1 MNLRY
6 RFAIV
11 TALLVLALTVSMSLG
26 AYTIASDQLEKQ
38 VDTSLNQRATRIMEI
53 VARRGF
59 DWNDSFGPG
68 PVNQAIMQTEVDAIT
83 QVTLATG
90 EIVKRREYPALPLTE
105 RDRGLSLSGTR
116 YHRGT
121 VIIGDHKFRTL
132 TVLLDDGSLLQLA
145 KDEQVVVNARAGMR
159 RWFPLL
165 AVVQVLVAALV
176 GWLFARRISR
186 PIEDLALT
194 AERIAATQDL
204 SGAVTAGGAGEVG
217 RLGRSFDTM
226 VGALRDSTARQRQL
240 VQDASHELRTPLTSL
255 RANTELL
262 QRADLPPESR
272 DSILS
277 DMRAEVDELTAL
289 SAELSSL
296 ATDHRTAEQAV
307 PVDLAEVAAEVV
319 ARAQRR
325 SGIPVTLETGPD
337 TIIVARPHQLE
348 RAVSN
353 LVDNAV
359 KFSGG
364 NGRVQVL
371 VAGRSVEVRDNGPG
385 IPDSDKPFV
394 FDRFYRAV
402 HTRSLPGSGLGLAI
416 VSQCADDNDGETFV
430 RDNEGGGAVV
440 GIRFG

>member
-11 TALLVLALTVSMSLG
+11 TAVLVLALTVSMSLG
-26 AYTIASDQLEKQ
+26 AYTIASGQLERQ
-38 VDTSLNQRATRIMEI
+38 VDTSLNQRATRIIEI

-59 DWNDSFGPG
+59 NWNDSFGPG

-90 EIVKRREYPALPLTE
+90 EIVKRREYPALPLTAK
-105 RDRGLSLSGTR
+105 DRSLSLDGRR
-116 YHRGT
+116 YHRSSI
-121 VIIGDHKFRTL
+121 VIGGHEFRTL

-145 KDEQVVVNARAGMR
+145 KDKQVVVSARAGMR

-186 PIEDLALT
+186 PIENLAVT
-194 AERIAATQDL
+194 AEHIAATQDL
-204 SGAVTAGGAGEVG
+204 SSDVPTGGAGEVG
-217 RLGRSFDTM
+217 RLGTSFNTM
-226 VGALRDSTARQRQL
+226 VSALRNSISRQRQL

-262 QRADLPPESR
+262 QRSSLTDDAR
-272 DSILS
+272 DAILR
-277 DMRAEVDELTAL
+277 DMRAEVDELTSL

-296 ATDHRTAEQAV
+296 ATDHRAAEQAI
-307 PVDLAEVAAEVV
+307 PVNLADIAADVV

-325 SGIPVTLETGPD
+325 TTVPVSLETTGG
-337 TIIVARPHQLE
+337 TIVVARPHQLE

-353 LVDNAV
+353 LVDNAI
-359 KFSGG
+359 KFSAGAG
-364 NGRVQVL
+364 AVVVRVGDQ
-371 VAGRSVEVRDNGPG
+371 AVEVRDNGPG
-385 IPDSDKPFV
+385 IPDADKPYV

-416 VSQCADDNDGETFV
+416 VSQCAEDNDGETFV
-430 RDNEGGGAVV
+430 RDNDGGGAVV
-440 GIRFG
+440 GIRFR

>member
-11 TALLVLALTVSMSLG
+11 TSVLVLALTVSMSLG
-26 AYTIASDQLEKQ
+26 AYTIASGQLERQ
-38 VDTSLNQRATRIMEI
+38 VDTSLNQRATRIIEI

-59 DWNDSFGPG
+59 SWNDSFGPG

-90 EIVKRREYPALPLTE
+90 EIVKRREYPALPLTNA
-105 RDRGLSLSGTR
+105 DRSLSLNGRR
-116 YHRGT
+116 YHRSSLTISG
-121 VIIGDHKFRTL
+121 HEFRTL

-145 KDEQVVVNARAGMR
+145 KDKQVVVSAREGMR
-159 RWFPLL
+159 RWFPML

-186 PIEDLALT
+186 PIENLAVA

-204 SGAVTAGGAGEVG
+204 TEDIPTAGAGEVG
-217 RLGRSFDTM
+217 RLGNSFNTM
-226 VGALRDSTARQRQL
+226 VGALRSSISRQRQL

-262 QRADLPPESR
+262 QRSALTDDAR
-272 DSILS
+272 NAILK
-277 DMRAEVDELTAL
+277 DMRAEVDELTSL

-307 PVDLAEVAAEVV
+307 PVNLVDIAADVV

-325 SGIPVTLETGPD
+325 TSIPVTLETGPD
-337 TIIVARPHQLE
+337 TIVVARPHQLE

-359 KFSGG
+359 KFSAGSG
-364 NGRVQVL
+364 AVVVRVGDQ
-371 VAGRSVEVRDNGPG
+371 SVEVRDNGPG

-402 HTRSLPGSGLGLAI
+402 QTRSLPGSGLGLAI
-416 VSQCADDNDGETFV
+416 VSQCAEDNDGET
-430 RDNEGGGAVV
+430 
-440 GIRFG
+440 

>member
-11 TALLVLALTVSMSLG
+11 TAVLVLALTVSMSFG
-26 AYTIASDQLEKQ
+26 AYRIAAGQLEKQ
-38 VDTSLNQRATRIMEI
+38 VDTSLNQRATRILQI
-53 VARRGF
+53 VARQGF

-83 QVTLATG
+83 QVTLSGG
-90 EIVKRREYPALPLTE
+90 EVVKRREYPSLPLSDA
-105 RDRGLSLSGTR
+105 DRKLSLDGKR
-116 YHRGT
+116 YHRSFTLIDG
-121 VIIGDHKFRTL
+121 HEFRTL

-145 KDEQVVVNARAGMR
+145 KDTQVVVDARAGMR

-165 AVVQVLVAALV
+165 AVVQVFVAALV

-186 PIEDLALT
+186 PIENLAVT
-194 AERIAATQDL
+194 AEHIAATQDL
-204 SGAVTAGGAGEVG
+204 SDDVTVAGAGEVG
-217 RLGRSFDTM
+217 RLGASFNTM
-226 VGALRDSTARQRQL
+226 VGALRNSIARQRQL

-262 QRADLPPESR
+262 QRATLTEEAR
-272 DSILS
+272 NSILH

-296 ATDHRTAEQAV
+296 ATDHRATEQAV
-307 PVDLAEVAAEVV
+307 PVNLADIASDVV
-319 ARAQRR
+319 SRAQRR
-325 SGIPVTLETGPD
+325 TSVPVTLHAGSN
-337 TIIVARPHQLE
+337 TIVVARPHQLE

-353 LVDNAV
+353 LVDNAI
-359 KFSGG
+359 KFSAG
-364 NGRVQVL
+364 NGEVQVW
-371 VAGRSVEVRDNGPG
+371 VAEQSVEVRDNGPG
-385 IPDSDKPFV
+385 IPDADKPYV

-402 HTRSLPGSGLGLAI
+402 QTRSLPGSGLGLAI
-416 VSQCADDNDGETFV
+416 VSQCAEDNDAVTFV

-440 GIRFG
+440 GIRFR

>member
-11 TALLVLALTVSMSLG
+11 TSVLVLALTVSMSFG
-26 AYTIASDQLEKQ
+26 AYTIASGQLERQ
-38 VDTSLNQRATRIMEI
+38 VDTSLNQRATRIIEI

-59 DWNDSFGPG
+59 SWNDSFGPG

-90 EIVKRREYPALPLTE
+90 EIVKRREYPALPLTNA
-105 RDRGLSLSGTR
+105 DRSLSLDGRR
-116 YHRGT
+116 YHRSSLTIAG
-121 VIIGDHKFRTL
+121 HEFRTL

-145 KDEQVVVNARAGMR
+145 KDKQVVVSAREGMR

-186 PIEDLALT
+186 PIENLAVA

-204 SGAVTAGGAGEVG
+204 SEDIPTAGAGEVG
-217 RLGRSFDTM
+217 RLGGSFNTM
-226 VGALRDSTARQRQL
+226 VSALRNSISRQRQL

-262 QRADLPPESR
+262 QRSALTEDAR
-272 DSILS
+272 NAILH

-296 ATDHRTAEQAV
+296 ATDHRAAEQAV
-307 PVDLAEVAAEVV
+307 PVNLADIAADVV
-319 ARAQRR
+319 SRAQRR
-325 SGIPVTLETGPD
+325 TSIPVTLETGAD
-337 TIIVARPHQLE
+337 TIVVARPHQLE

-353 LVDNAV
+353 LVDNAI
-359 KFSGG
+359 KFSAGHG
-364 NGRVQVL
+364 AVVVRVDNQ
-371 VAGRSVEVRDNGPG
+371 SVEVRDNGPG

-402 HTRSLPGSGLGLAI
+402 QTRSLPGSGLGLAI
-416 VSQCADDNDGETFV
+416 VSQCAEDNDGETFV

-440 GIRFG
+440 GIRFR

>member
-11 TALLVLALTVSMSLG
+11 TAVLVLALTVSMSFG
-26 AYTIASDQLEKQ
+26 AYTIASGQLERQ
-38 VDTSLNQRATRIMEI
+38 VDTSLNQRATRIIEI

-59 DWNDSFGPG
+59 NWNDSFGPG

-83 QVTLATG
+83 QVTLSTG
-90 EIVKRREYPALPLTE
+90 EIVKRREYPALPLSKA
-105 RDRGLSLSGTR
+105 DRSLSLDGTR
-116 YHRGT
+116 YHRSS
-121 VIIGDHKFRTL
+121 VMIDNHEFRTL

-145 KDEQVVVNARAGMR
+145 KDTQVVVNARAGMR

-165 AVVQVLVAALV
+165 AVIQVLVAAVV

-186 PIEDLALT
+186 PIENLALT

-204 SGAVTAGGAGEVG
+204 SHDIPTAGAGEVG
-217 RLGRSFDTM
+217 RLGGSFNTM
-226 VGALRDSTARQRQL
+226 VGALRNSISRQRQL

-262 QRADLPPESR
+262 QRANLTQEAR
-272 DSILS
+272 DSILH

-296 ATDHRTAEQAV
+296 ATDHRATEQAV
-307 PVDLAEVAAEVV
+307 PLNLADLAAETV

-325 SGIPVTLETGPD
+325 TGIPVTLHVGDD
-337 TIIVARPHQLE
+337 TIVVARPHQLE

-353 LVDNAV
+353 LVDNAI
-359 KFSGG
+359 KFSDG
-364 NGRVQVL
+364 NGAVVVRVANQ
-371 VAGRSVEVRDNGPG
+371 SVEVCDNGPG
-385 IPDSDKPFV
+385 IPDSDKPYV

-402 HTRSLPGSGLGLAI
+402 NTRSLPGSGLGLAI
-416 VSQCADDNDGETFV
+416 VSQCAEDNDGETFV

-440 GIRFG
+440 GIRFR